1 VTPVQGMVTGAVF
14 AGEGHFV
21 LDPPLDSERKSLKL
35 LTKEDEF
42 SENFNQAVLRFT
54 DSTYDEIKKAGSPA
68 SAGCDAGLLRESQ
81 NTTRHKLK
89 YNLEARILAEVLS
102 PAQRG
107 LFIAFI
113 HGKHYNSKERYQIDP
128 DSGSEQVGF
137 MTYDENKMGDWASF
151 NISGDHS
158 PDAVGKPFRIEHQ
171 QLDATFEKSGKLV
184 GKATADL
191 VVRRK
196 GLRVVGFRLVPA
208 PAGAECDG
216 KRPGA
221 VVYSG
226 GQERRRRFRGHL
238 AQSSCRGKEDLDHD
252 GVRRQR
258 SGR

>member
-1 VTPVQGMVTGAVF
+1 M
-14 AGEGHFV
+14 
-21 LDPPLDSERKSLKL
+21 
-35 LTKEDEF
+35 
-42 SENFNQAVLRFT
+42 
-54 DSTYDEIKKAGSPA
+54 
-68 SAGCDAGLLRESQ
+68 
-81 NTTRHKLK
+81 
-89 YNLEARILAEVLS
+89 LS

-196 GLRVVGFRLVPA
+196 GLRVVGFELFPLF
-208 PAGAECDG
+208 
-216 KRPGA
+216 KRTRTKMAISP
-221 VVYSG
+221 SSCPRFLPR
-226 GQERRRRFRGHL
+226 ERRSRSRRRTK
-238 AQSSCRGKEDLDHD
+238 AKK
-252 GVRRQR
+252 R
-258 SGR
+258 SLTPAAETIFL